1 MKAPSMKSD
10 RGPATVTPA
19 LVSALLTLMIVAAHA
34 APVSSTNPPAGA
46 KPPVAAPTASA
57 NPTGS
62 AKPAIVTH
70 AAPAVAT
77 TGKSVSAKK
86 PVAAKKPL
94 VAHAAPAAVSTA
106 DTISAADS
114 SATSDS
120 GSNMELR
127 AGQESTV
134 FRTLT
139 VQGED
144 RIHIDVERP
153 TLTLDLSPQDAPG
166 LEWGSPLDVLQRT
179 TPDPMNPLL
188 DQTSRQNC
196 AWVARP
202 WLSHF
207 PDGPLARVTPDLQDV
222 ASWKLMF
229 VDERGR
235 TVMTYSGTGRP
246 PAEIDWNGRTSDGGP
261 ALPGVT
267 YSYVLEARD
276 RAGNKRNFVGEGF
289 RTTSFRFDAP
299 AGPVL
304 LFTGDEL
311 KVADSRSDATP
322 PIVLEAATVMNRGP
336 SPACGVRV
344 EVTARSRDQANAMAS
359 RLTHWL
365 GPLLAGDPARVKTV
379 ALVSPD
385 APEAGGVCLV
395 ATR

>member
-1 MKAPSMKSD
+1 MNARAMKSE
-10 RGPATVTPA
+10 RGSAPVIAA
-19 LVSALLTLMIVAAHA
+19 LVSALLVLMMVAASSPALA
-34 APVSSTNPPAGA
+34 AASRAAGKSAAAKTPAA
-46 KPPVAAPTASA
+46 
-57 NPTGS
+57 
-62 AKPAIVTH
+62 TH
-70 AAPAVAT
+70 AAV
-77 TGKSVSAKK
+77 
-86 PVAAKKPL
+86 
-94 VAHAAPAAVSTA
+94 APAA
-106 DTISAADS
+106 
-114 SATSDS
+114 TSDTTS
-120 GSNMELR
+120 ADESPTPGDSASSMELH

-139 VQGED
+139 IQGED

-179 TPDPMNPLL
+179 TPDPLDPLL
-188 DQTSRQNC
+188 DLSSRQNC

-202 WLSHF
+202 WLKHF
-207 PDGPLARVTPDLQDV
+207 PDGPLARVTPDLQGV
-222 ASWKLMF
+222 ASWKLTF

-235 TVMTYSGTGRP
+235 TVMTYSGVGRP

-289 RTTSFRFDAP
+289 RTSSFRFNAP

-311 KVADSRSDATP
+311 KVADSRSDETP

-336 SPACGVRV
+336 APACGVRV

-359 RLTHWL
+359 RLTRWL
-365 GPLLAGDPARVKTV
+365 GPLLAGDPARLKSV

>member
-1 MKAPSMKSD
+1 MNSYDMKSE
-10 RGPATVTPA
+10 RGSAPIIPALGSVLLALTLVAATSPAAAAVSPATASPPA
-19 LVSALLTLMIVAAHA
+19 VSAPPAATAASPAPAPAAKSGGVKKKPVAAHA
-34 APVSSTNPPAGA
+34 APA
-46 KPPVAAPTASA
+46 K
-57 NPTGS
+57 
-62 AKPAIVTH
+62 
-70 AAPAVAT
+70 AV
-77 TGKSVSAKK
+77 
-86 PVAAKKPL
+86 
-94 VAHAAPAAVSTA
+94 TA
-106 DTISAADS
+106 DTTLATE
-114 SATSDS
+114 SATASDS
-120 GSNMELR
+120 TSSMELH

-139 VQGED
+139 IQGED

-153 TLTLDLSPQDAPG
+153 TLTLDLAPQDAPG

-179 TPDPMNPLL
+179 TPDPIDPLL
-188 DQTSRQNC
+188 DQTSRQSC

-235 TVMTYSGTGRP
+235 TVMTYSGVGRP

-289 RTTSFRFDAP
+289 RTSSFRFDAA

-311 KVADSRSDATP
+311 KVADSRTDATP

-336 SPACGVRV
+336 APACGVRV
-344 EVTARSRDQANAMAS
+344 EVTARSRDQANAMAA

-365 GPLLAGDPARVKTV
+365 GPLLAGDPARLKSV

>member
-1 MKAPSMKSD
+1 MKALSMKSD

-34 APVSSTNPPAGA
+34 APAASTNPSVSA
-46 KPPVAAPTASA
+46 KPPVAAPAA
-57 NPTGS
+57 P
-62 AKPAIVTH
+62 
-70 AAPAVAT
+70 AAPAVAA
-77 TGKSVSAKK
+77 TGKSTGAKK
-86 PVAAKKPL
+86 PVVAKKPAA
-94 VAHAAPAAVSTA
+94 AHAAPAAVSTA
-106 DTISAADS
+106 DTISAAES
-114 SATSDS
+114 PTASDS
-120 GSNMELR
+120 GSSMELR

-153 TLTLDLSPQDAPG
+153 TLTLDLAPQDAPG

-179 TPDPMNPLL
+179 TPDPINPLL
-188 DQTSRQNC
+188 DQTSRQGC

-289 RTTSFRFDAP
+289 RTSSFRFDGA

-311 KVADSRSDATP
+311 KLADSRSEMTP

-344 EVTARSRDQANAMAS
+344 EVTARSRDQANAMAA
-359 RLTHWL
+359 RLTRWL
-365 GPLLAGDPARVKTV
+365 GPLLAGDPARLKSV

-385 APEAGGVCLV
+385 APEDGGVCLV